1 MFDSIILEKER
12 SIIMEFVKKDN
23 GKEIE
28 IRTMN
33 DKDIPFICQ
42 AENDESEKNR
52 IYLKNQLANQEKQ
65 ECSALL
71 ALYCG
76 EVAGYVF
83 VYYKCKWGGLGNCNI
98 PGIVDLL
105 VFKPYRQKGVAT
117 ALMDMAEKLAKKYSN
132 RIYLDVC
139 LNSEY
144 GPAQR
149 LYVKRGYIPDGKGV
163 YYEEKV
169 CDINAECKNND
180 ELTLCLVK
188 KL

>member
-1 MFDSIILEKER
+1 
-12 SIIMEFVKKDN
+12 MEFVKKDN

-76 EVAGYVF
+76 EV
-83 VYYKCKWGGLGNCNI
+83 
-98 PGIVDLL
+98 
-105 VFKPYRQKGVAT
+105 
-117 ALMDMAEKLAKKYSN
+117 
-132 RIYLDVC
+132 
-139 LNSEY
+139 
-144 GPAQR
+144 
-149 LYVKRGYIPDGKGV
+149 
-163 YYEEKV
+163 
-169 CDINAECKNND
+169 
-180 ELTLCLVK
+180 
-188 KL
+188 